1 MKRRSP
7 ILLVAGVV
15 VALAALGVWL
25 FGDVNQPAQA
35 SGPVI
40 VGFDMNTG
48 DNSCPN
54 NGTDDCT
61 LGTIE
66 PCVMT
71 GAEGSVE
78 FDVYLQNLPVLQHL
92 TGGSYHIGET
102 HDITLGSISAI
113 KHDDPY
119 VNLWA
124 QLNSVINDT
133 SDPLGTFVP
142 SFDARVKDTV
152 YEEYNPPFTQGTL
165 GRYTLN
171 LAGVPIGYYSLTL
184 DSVEIR
190 TWGIP
195 PDLCSIYG
203 CDIRDGF
210 DDYGLIAVGM
220 PCPAPAVGGTTEL
233 VAGGSDSAASPPTAA
248 SGRSMPVAALA
259 GVAAA
264 ALLALTAGAWYAR
277 RRWGR

>member
-25 FGDVNQPAQA
+25 FFGDVNQPAQA
-35 SGPVI
+35 QKLVI
-40 VGFDMNTG
+40 VGVDMDTA

-54 NGTDDCT
+54 NGTDCT
-61 LGTIE
+61 LGVIE

-71 GAEGSVE
+71 GDYGSVE
-78 FDVYLQNLPVLQHL
+78 FDVYLQNLPWLQHL
-92 TGGSYHIGET
+92 TGGSYHIGEL

-124 QLNSVINDT
+124 QLTSSINDT
-133 SDPLGTFVP
+133 SDPVGTFVP

-184 DSVEIR
+184 DSVTIK
-190 TWGIP
+190 TWGDTL
-195 PDLCSIYG
+195 DLCSIYG

-220 PCPAPAVGGTTEL
+220 PCPAPAAGGTTEL
-233 VAGGSDSAASPPTAA
+233 VAGGSDSAASPPAAA

-259 GVAAA
+259 EVIAA
-264 ALLALTAGAWYAR
+264 ALAVLSGGWYAR
-277 RRWGR
+277 RRWLT